1 MFLGSTHDVGISPT
15 SAAGAVGGV
24 VGGAV
29 GGVILLIAAIVI
41 VAIVTLVRSGFA
53 YYIHIPVLH

>member
-1 MFLGSTHDVGISPT
+1 MFFGSTHDVGISPT
-15 SAAGAVGGV
+15 SAAGA

-53 YYIHIPVLH
+53 Y